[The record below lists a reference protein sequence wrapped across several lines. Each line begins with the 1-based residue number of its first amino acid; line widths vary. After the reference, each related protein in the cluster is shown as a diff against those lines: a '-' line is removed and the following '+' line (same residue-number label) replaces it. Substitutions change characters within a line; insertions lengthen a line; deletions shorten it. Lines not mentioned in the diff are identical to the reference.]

1 MVSLCGRGFDS
12 LQLHPRKQK
21 EVAEE
26 SAASFFV
33 YMRMRLNFQT
43 TRYTIDDFY
52 FLKLSRYFSGDMW
65 RCSLTYF
72 PKKEVLEKPKMPEIS
87 LIDFVLERR

>member
-12 LQLHPRKQK
+12 LQLHPRNKKKSLILQRLL
-21 EVAEE
+21 
-26 SAASFFV
+26 FV
-33 YMRMRLNFQT
+33 VYMRLNFQT

-72 PKKEVLEKPKMPEIS
+72 PKKEVLEKPKIPEIS

>member
-12 LQLHPRKQK
+12 LQLHPRNKKKSLKNQRLL
-21 EVAEE
+21 
-26 SAASFFV
+26 FV
-33 YMRMRLNFQT
+33 VYMRLNFQT

-72 PKKEVLEKPKMPEIS
+72 PKKEVLEKPRIPEIS

>member
-1 MVSLCGRGFDS
+1 MISSFGRGFDS
-12 LQLHPRKQK
+12 LQLHPRNKK
-21 EVAEE
+21 KVADS
-26 SAASFFV
+26 SATSFCFV
-33 YMRMRLNFQT
+33 YMRLNFQT

-72 PKKEVLEKPKMPEIS
+72 PKKEVLEKPRIPEIS

>member
-12 LQLHPRKQK
+12 LQLHPRNKK
-21 EVAEE
+21 KVADS
-26 SAASFFV
+26 SATSFCFV
-33 YMRMRLNFQT
+33 YMRLNFQT
-43 TRYTIDDFY
+43 TRYTIDDSY

-72 PKKEVLEKPKMPEIS
+72 PKKEVLEKPRMPEIS
-87 LIDFVLERR
+87 LIDFVVERR

>member
-21 EVAEE
+21 K
-26 SAASFFV
+26 SLRNQRLLFFV
-33 YMRMRLNFQT
+33 YMRLIFQT

>member
-1 MVSLCGRGFDS
+1 MAYMQFGYIQWRIYA
-12 LQLHPRKQK
+12 KK

-26 SAASFFV
+26 SATSFCFV
-33 YMRMRLNFQT
+33 YMRLNFQT
-43 TRYTIDDFY
+43 TRYTIDDSY

-72 PKKEVLEKPKMPEIS
+72 PKKEVLEKPRIPEIS